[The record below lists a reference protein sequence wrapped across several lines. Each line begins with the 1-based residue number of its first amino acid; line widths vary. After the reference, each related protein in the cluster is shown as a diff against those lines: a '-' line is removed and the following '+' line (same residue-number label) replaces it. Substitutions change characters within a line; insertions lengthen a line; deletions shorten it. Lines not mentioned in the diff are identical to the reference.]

1 MISKDD
7 CTPHGDGMEQNGL
20 KSSHSDNSNYESRE
34 SVVLILLNR
43 FFFRF
48 YNFVRTIESVVH
60 LAPFG
65 NPV

>member
-43 FFFRF
+43 FFS
-48 YNFVRTIESVVH
+48 I
-60 LAPFG
+60 L
-65 NPV
+65 

>member
-20 KSSHSDNSNYESRE
+20 KSSHSDKSKYESRE

-43 FFFRF
+43 QFFS
-48 YNFVRTIESVVH
+48 I
-60 LAPFG
+60 L
-65 NPV
+65 